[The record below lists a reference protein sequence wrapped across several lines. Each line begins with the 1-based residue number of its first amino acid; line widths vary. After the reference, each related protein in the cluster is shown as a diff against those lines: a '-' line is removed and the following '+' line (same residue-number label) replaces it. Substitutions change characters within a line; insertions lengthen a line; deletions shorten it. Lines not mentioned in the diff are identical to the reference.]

1 MKLEI
6 NANPWREY
14 YSNGKLAML
23 QFMVDESKLF
33 AEENC
38 EFSTDFLV
46 EMQRFFSFVRRFRHQ
61 RHLPPAASDLLAS
74 QNQISPRADW

>member
-38 EFSTDFLV
+38 EFSTDFLAKIL
-46 EMQRFFSFVRRFRHQ
+46 FFRTK
-61 RHLPPAASDLLAS
+61 
-74 QNQISPRADW
+74 I